1 MNKQE
6 MKRERRTEML
16 KAKDDKAERQLS
28 PGLCPEFSAEVPGQ
42 NPPLEGLD
50 SGGKGIQSTPKT
62 PYPAKPESYRQE
74 SWAWLWVPKG
84 QSTP

>member
-16 KAKDDKAERQLS
+16 KAKEDKAERQLS

-42 NPPLEGLD
+42 NPPLEGKLEIPREHFMQRWD
-50 SGGKGIQSTPKT
+50 Q
-62 PYPAKPESYRQE
+62 
-74 SWAWLWVPKG
+74 
-84 QSTP
+84 

>member
-1 MNKQE
+1 
-6 MKRERRTEML
+6 ML
-16 KAKDDKAERQLS
+16 KAKEDKAERQLS
-28 PGLCPEFSAEVPGQ
+28 PGLCPEFSAEVPGRTHLWRAWIQ
-42 NPPLEGLD
+42 VGKAARAPP
-50 SGGKGIQSTPKT
+50 TP

>member
-1 MNKQE
+1 
-6 MKRERRTEML
+6 ML
-16 KAKDDKAERQLS
+16 KAKEDKAERQLS

-50 SGGKGIQSTPKT
+50 SGGKGSQSTPKT